1 MKAVVKTLDAAD
13 AGSIQLSDEIYG
25 LEPRADLLQRMVTY
39 QLAKQRQG
47 THKVQTRSEVSKHK
61 QRIGRQKGGGTARH
75 GNGSVSQFRGG
86 ARAFGPVPR
95 DHSIKLPKKVR
106 KLALK
111 HALSAK
117 QTAGDLVIIDDAK
130 MGAPKAKDL
139 RDSIAKHGWT
149 TALIVGGSELDQNF
163 ALASRNIASVD
174 VLPAQGINVYDIL
187 RHDKLVLTKEAVD
200 QLEARLK

>member
-1 MKAVVKTLDAAD
+1 MKAEVKTLDAGD
-13 AGSIQLSDEIYG
+13 AGSIQLLDEIYG

-47 THKVQTRSEVSKHK
+47 THKVQSRGEVSKHK

-95 DHSIKLPKKVR
+95 DHAIKLPKKVR

-117 QTAGDLVIIDDAK
+117 RAAGELVIIDDAK
-130 MGAPKAKDL
+130 MSAPKTKEL
-139 RDSIAKHGWT
+139 LDSIKKHGWK
-149 TALIVGGSELDQNF
+149 TALIVSGPEVDSNF
-163 ALASRNIASVD
+163 ALASRNIESVD

-187 RHDKLVLTKEAVD
+187 RRQTLVLTKDAVD

>member
-1 MKAVVKTLDAAD
+1 MKADVTTLDAGKS
-13 AGSIQLSDEIYG
+13 GSVQLSDDVFG
-25 LEPRADLLQRMVTY
+25 LEPRADILHRMVTY

-47 THKVQTRSEVSKHK
+47 THKVQSRGEVSKHK
-61 QRIGRQKGGGTARH
+61 QRIGRQKGGGSARH

-86 ARAFGPVPR
+86 ARAFGPVQR

-117 QTAGDLVIIDDAK
+117 QVAGELVIIDDAK
-130 MGAPKAKDL
+130 MKAPKAKEL
-139 RDSIAKHGWT
+139 VDSIAKHGWK
-149 TALIVGGSELDQNF
+149 TALIVGGAELDENF
-163 ALASRNIASVD
+163 ALASRNIDAID

-187 RHDKLVLTKEAVD
+187 RHETLVLTKDAVG

>member
-1 MKAVVKTLDAAD
+1 MKAEVKTLDAGD

-25 LEPRADLLQRMVTY
+25 LEPRADILHRMVTY

-86 ARAFGPVPR
+86 APAFGPVPR
-95 DHSIKLPKKVR
+95 DHSIKLPRKVR
-106 KLALK
+106 ALALK

-117 QTAGDLVIIDDAK
+117 KVAGELVIIDEAK
-130 MGAPKAKDL
+130 MSEPKAKDL
-139 RDSIAKHGWT
+139 QSAITKHGWK
-149 TALIVGGSELDQNF
+149 TALIIGGAELDQNF

-174 VLPAQGINVYDIL
+174 VLPSQGINVYDIL
-187 RHDKLVLTKEAVD
+187 RHEFLVLTKDAVD